1 MRIVLCFLAT
11 FITTLS
17 FGQTTDEQQ
26 ILAIETQITKLSQAG
41 KFKDLAALFEKV
53 CREDFMII
61 NHTGQS
67 ADKSTFLAQV
77 DRERTPDQYFET
89 FQKEDKVQL
98 FKNGDNVVAA
108 VVIGKR
114 TVRIKAEAQ
123 AGLVPFKDQVIK
135 YYIKQGGSWKA
146 VNQIRLEL
154 DADQPM
160 NVIKADSGNNPKKK

>member
-61 NHTGQS
+61 NHTGES

-77 DRERTPDQYFET
+77 DRERTLINIL
-89 FQKEDKVQL
+89 KL
-98 FKNGDNVVAA
+98 
-108 VVIGKR
+108 
-114 TVRIKAEAQ
+114 
-123 AGLVPFKDQVIK
+123 
-135 YYIKQGGSWKA
+135 S
-146 VNQIRLEL
+146 
-154 DADQPM
+154 
-160 NVIKADSGNNPKKK
+160 KKKIRYNSSKMEIT